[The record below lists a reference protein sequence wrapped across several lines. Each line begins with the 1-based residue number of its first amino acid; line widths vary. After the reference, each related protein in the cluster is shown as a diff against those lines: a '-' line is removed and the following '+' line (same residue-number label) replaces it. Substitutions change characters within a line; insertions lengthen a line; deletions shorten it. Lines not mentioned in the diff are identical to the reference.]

1 MSGSVG
7 AVCVVEPLVFG
18 QDMAG
23 VSFVEDEYVV
33 EGFSAEGADHSFAV
47 GVGFRRA
54 DRRLD
59 DLDVLGLEYGVEGVG
74 VLAVA
79 VSDEEAQ

>member
-1 MSGSVG
+1 M
-7 AVCVVEPLVFG
+7 
-18 QDMAG
+18 
-23 VSFVEDEYVV
+23 SFVEDEYVV
-33 EGFSAEGADHSFAV
+33 GGFSAEGADHSFAV

-59 DLDVLGLEYGVEGVG
+59 DFDVLGLEHGVNGVG

-79 VSDEEAQ
+79 VSDEEAR

>member
-7 AVCVVEPLVFG
+7 AVCVAVPLVFG

-33 EGFSAEGADHSFAV
+33 EGFSAESADHSFAV
-47 GVGFRRA
+47 GVGLRRA
-54 DRRLD
+54 DRSLS
-59 DLDVLGLEYGVEGVG
+59 EP
-74 VLAVA
+74 
-79 VSDEEAQ
+79 